1 MSYVFLCLPV
11 IFLAISI
18 FLAIRAV
25 KNGKKARSAVA
36 AQLLSFFAI
45 CVITFAVPVVANAS
59 ASPVDASAP
68 VTTSQQAT
76 TDNSKGLGLIAAALV
91 TGLAGIGGGIA
102 VAAAAPAAIGATSE
116 DPKAFGKSLIFVA
129 LGEGIAL
136 YGLLIS
142 ILILNKV

>member
-68 VTTSQQAT
+68 VTTSQQVT
-76 TDNSKGLGLIAAALV
+76 TDNSKGLYGFLTLFHSFLPIFLIFCFDSVSLPAHFLPYS
-91 TGLAGIGGGIA
+91 GRW
-102 VAAAAPAAIGATSE
+102 APAARSTWRSA
-116 DPKAFGKSLIFVA
+116 
-129 LGEGIAL
+129 
-136 YGLLIS
+136 
-142 ILILNKV
+142 

>member
-1 MSYVFLCLPV
+1 MNFVLICLPV
-11 IFLAISI
+11 LFLIASVILSV
-18 FLAIRAV
+18 RSV
-25 KNGKKARSAVA
+25 KNGKKVRSAVA
-36 AQLLSFFAI
+36 TQLLAFMAVCVLTFAI
-45 CVITFAVPVVANAS
+45 PVVASAATAS
-59 ASPVDASAP
+59 ETPAAT
-68 VTTSQQAT
+68 TTSDTAAPAAS
-76 TDNSKGLGLIAAALV
+76 NGLGLIAAALV

-116 DPKAFGKSLIFVA
+116 DPKAFGKALIFVA